1 MNNLSWSSENPAS
14 KKPQAKKEE
23 AKKEEAKK
31 KKIDYKKEMEDLEK
45 IHKRILDKYELHA
58 HNKVSNA
65 MIDIRGAIENLKK
78 FDQ

>member
-14 KKPQAKKEE
+14 KKPQ